1 MMTKTKRIIYFI
13 LMFLPLIV
21 TTIAMIF
28 LPDSVPMHYGANNQV
43 DRLGSKFELFILPCV
58 VVAFGLFFLILS
70 KVLNKVEEYGSNNKN
85 ICQTLGIVFCALF
98 NILTYFFIYTAIKGV
113 NNLNDLPI
121 DSNSMIVLL
130 LGIVMIIIGNII
142 PKAKMN
148 SMLGLRTK
156 WSMSSEEVWK
166 KSQRFGGYSLVLT
179 GVLMIIISIFTEGS
193 ICMILGFMSLFITAI
208 IASMYSYF
216 ASK

>member
-21 TTIAMIF
+21 TAIAMIF
-28 LPDSVPMHYGANNQV
+28 IPDSVPIHYGVNNQV
-43 DRLGSKFELFILPCV
+43 DRLGSKLELFILPCV

-70 KVLNKVEEYGSNNKN
+70 KVLNESEEYGSNNKN

-98 NILTYFFIYTAIKGV
+98 NILTYFFIYTAIISV
-113 NNLNDLPI
+113 DNLNDLPI
-121 DSNSMIVLL
+121 DFNSMMVFL
-130 LGIVMIIIGNII
+130 LGIVMIIIGNIV

-148 SMLGLRTK
+148 SILGLRTK
-156 WSMSSEEVWK
+156 WSMSSEEAWK
-166 KSQRFGGYSLVLT
+166 KSQRFGGYSFVLV
-179 GVLMIIISIFTEGS
+179 GAVMIIISIFTEGS
-193 ICMILGFMSLFITAI
+193 ICMVLGLMSLFITAI
-208 IASMYSYF
+208 IDSVYSYF